1 MIDHVRLSF
10 STGHVLLIILTH
22 IIRHMHMN
30 IIIIKYNNNI
40 IISLSYRILYVYI
53 RIIIYIITILC
64 YAFPI
69 NHKYRIINGRDLKS
83 S

>member
-1 MIDHVRLSF
+1 
-10 STGHVLLIILTH
+10 
-22 IIRHMHMN
+22 MN
-30 IIIIKYNNNI
+30 IIIIKYYNNYNYI
-40 IISLSYRILYVYI
+40 MSYKILYVYI
-53 RIIIYIITILC
+53 RIIIYNIIITILC